1 MIISDT
7 KNKHMKTINY
17 LVLAFVALLLVS
29 CSANKKTTESETPTL
44 TGKMRASH
52 IIYGVDDLH
61 KAVKEWQD
69 KGFYVEY
76 GQDTKDANALIYFSE
91 GPFIEL
97 LNAKYISNFNKKI
110 LTLLGWKPLVDRM
123 SNTKIMNKN
132 IGAFCIEKDAGT
144 LDEEIKWLERKYNEK
159 GFYWKK
165 VKRNDTKGNK
175 LRWKL
180 FFPNNLGLPF
190 LMSYYEN
197 ADPKPK
203 NFVHPNGVVGIKTLT
218 LVTDKNSIKIL
229 KELVDDERMRY
240 EVGDREAEVVN
251 IEFEYKK

>member
-1 MIISDT
+1 
-7 KNKHMKTINY
+7 MKTNSYI
-17 LVLAFVALLLVS
+17 VLIFIVLLIYA
-29 CSANKKTTESETPTL
+29 CSTHKKTVEAEMPTL
-44 TGKMRASH
+44 TNKMRASH
-52 IIYGVDDLH
+52 IIYGVDDLQ
-61 KAVKEWQD
+61 KAVKEWRD

-76 GQDTKDANALIYFSE
+76 GQDTKDANALIYFSK

-97 LNAKYISNFNKKI
+97 LNAKYVSNFTKKM
-110 LTLLGWKPLVDRM
+110 LTLFGWKPLIDRM

-132 IGAFCIEKDAGT
+132 IGAFCIEKDAGN
-144 LDEEIKWLERKYNEK
+144 LDEEIEWLEKKYNEK

-203 NFVHPNGVVGIKTLT
+203 NFVHPNGAVEIKELT
-218 LVTDKNSIKIL
+218 LVTDKNSIVIL
-229 KELVDDERMRY
+229 KELVDDKRIKY
-240 EVGDREAEVVN
+240 QAGKKEAEVIN
-251 IEFEYKK
+251 IKFEYNK

>member
-1 MIISDT
+1 MFIFLSMISCST
-7 KNKHMKTINY
+7 HKKTIK
-17 LVLAFVALLLVS
+17 S
-29 CSANKKTTESETPTL
+29 ESPSL
-44 TGKMRASH
+44 TNKMRASH
-52 IIYGVDDLH
+52 IIYGVDDLE
-61 KAVKEWQD
+61 KAVKEWRG

-76 GQDTKDANALIYFSE
+76 GQDTKDTNALIYFSE

-97 LNAKYISNFNKKI
+97 LNAKHVSTFTKKI
-110 LTLLGWKPLVDRM
+110 LTLFGWKPLIARM

-132 IGAFCIEKDAGT
+132 IGAFCIEKDAGN
-144 LDEEIKWLERKYNEK
+144 LDEEIEWLEKKYNEK

-203 NFVHPNGVVGIKTLT
+203 NFVHPNGAIGIKELT
-218 LVTDKNSIKIL
+218 LVTDKKSISIL
-229 KELVDDERMRY
+229 KELVDDKRIKY
-240 EVGDREAEVVN
+240 QIGDREAEVVN
-251 IEFEYKK
+251 IEFEYNK